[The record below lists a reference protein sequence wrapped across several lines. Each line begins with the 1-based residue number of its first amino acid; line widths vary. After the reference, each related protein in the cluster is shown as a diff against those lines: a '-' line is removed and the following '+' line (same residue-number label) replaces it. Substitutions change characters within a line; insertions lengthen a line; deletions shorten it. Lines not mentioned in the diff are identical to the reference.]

1 LFSSRL
7 YTNRNLGTKGLSEIK
22 DQRLIRNEHCDN
34 LVMVLVVKKVGV
46 SFSPSP
52 ALVILYTEEGK
63 VRRRE
68 MPLRELKSDSDC
80 RSVVGR
86 LRLRHNKHLVSVSEV
101 RLERLVL
108 LAREHLR
115 GHSLTQALGHVD
127 QAFKVDP
134 QEDLNKLSDTELQ
147 RRKDIMDLHFE
158 RNNIGQGHP
167 EFVYDK
173 QVDFLGE
180 KEAGD
185 WDDGSDVE
193 EEEESTPRNAPLSPK
208 GEENAVS
215 IAELSGADEEDDFW

>member
-1 LFSSRL
+1 M
-7 YTNRNLGTKGLSEIK
+7 G
-22 DQRLIRNEHCDN
+22 
-34 LVMVLVVKKVGV
+34 LVVKKIGV

-52 ALVILYTEEGK
+52 ALVILYTEDGK

-68 MPLRELKSDSDC
+68 MPLRELKCDSDC

-115 GHSLTQALGHVD
+115 GHSLTEALSQVD
-127 QAFKVDP
+127 TALKVDP
-134 QEDLNKLSDTELQ
+134 EEDLNKLSDAELQ
-147 RRKDIMDLHFE
+147 RRKDIMEIHFQ
-158 RNNIGQGHP
+158 RNNIGEGHP
-167 EFVYDK
+167 QFVYDK

-185 WDDGSDVE
+185 WDDGSE
-193 EEEESTPRNAPLSPK
+193 EEEETTPRNPPLSPK
-208 GEENAVS
+208 GEDNAVS